1 MPKSQ
6 RRTLVES
13 ITRLSR
19 RGATKN
25 LQKILHRVRPADLA
39 WLLRQVNDTEVEK
52 IFEHIDD
59 PQRRADT
66 LIEAIPEQQ
75 RQLLRTLDDLQIIE
89 LLDKLYADEAVD
101 LLKSVPEDR
110 AERILGAWKSPD
122 SASVD
127 SLMGYEPGT
136 AAAIMSTDF
145 FALTE
150 ETTVEEAIK
159 TLQVSHHDLEMVFY
173 LYVVNDLGQLYGV
186 CSLRQLVVSPPE
198 NTLAQ
203 ICETDVINADLH
215 THQEHVA
222 RLVARYNIL
231 AIPIVD
237 DGNILVGIITVDDV
251 IDVIREEATED
262 IFKMSGTAPGAF
274 DEDGTVVS
282 SARARMPWLL
292 ASFCAGS
299 LTMFIIGRNQSSISS
314 IAALAAFIP
323 ITLGMGGNVGTQS
336 ATLMVRS
343 IALGR
348 VGSGASRILR
358 TVGREVLVGAL
369 GGLAYGIGLAVLAWA
384 VFHQD
389 AVGQPWSIAHLS
401 ATVSLSVF
409 CCMSAA
415 AAFGATVPLF
425 FDRIG
430 IDPAVATNPI
440 VTTAT
445 DIVGVLIYF
454 LVASVLLPI

>member
-1 MPKSQ
+1 MPQSQ

-19 RGATKN
+19 RGASKN
-25 LQKILHRVRPADLA
+25 LKKILQRVRPADLA
-39 WLLRQVNDTEVEK
+39 GLLDQVNDAEVLK
-52 IFEHIDD
+52 IFALIEE

-66 LIEAIPEQQ
+66 LSEAIPELQ
-75 RQLLRTLDDLQIIE
+75 RQVLRELDDLQIIE
-89 LLDKLYADEAVD
+89 LLDQLFADDAVN

-110 AERILGAWKSPD
+110 AERILEAWKSPD

-136 AAAIMSTDF
+136 AGAIMSPEF

-150 ETTVEEAIK
+150 ETTVDEAIK

-173 LYVVNDLGQLYGV
+173 LYVVNELGQLYGV
-186 CSLRQLVVSPPE
+186 CSLRQLVVSSPE
-198 NTLAQ
+198 RTLAE
-203 ICETDVINADLH
+203 ICETDLISAELH
-215 THQEHVA
+215 THQEKVA
-222 RLVARYNIL
+222 RSVARYNLL

-237 DGNILVGIITVDDV
+237 ENNTLVGIITVDDV

-262 IFKMSGTAPGAF
+262 LFKMSGTDPESFEEGSSVAR
-274 DEDGTVVS
+274 

-299 LTMFIIGRNQSSISS
+299 LSMFVIGRNQDTIAS
-314 IAALAAFIP
+314 IAVLAAFIP

-348 VGSGASRILR
+348 ASTSRILR
-358 TVGREVLVGAL
+358 VVGREIMVGAV
-369 GGLAYGIGLAVLAWA
+369 GGLIYGLALAVLAWA
-384 VFHQD
+384 VFFQD
-389 AVGQPWSIAHLS
+389 AQNQVWTIAQLS

-415 AAFGATVPLF
+415 AAFGAGVPLLF
-425 FDRIG
+425 ERIG

-445 DIVGVLIYF
+445 DVVGVLIYF
-454 LVASVLLPI
+454 LIASLLLPI

>member
-1 MPKSQ
+1 MPPSQ
-6 RRTLVES
+6 RRTLVET

-25 LQKILHRVRPADLA
+25 LSKILRRVRPADLA
-39 WLLRQVNDTEVEK
+39 WLLGEVSDVEVVK
-52 IFEHIDD
+52 LFELIED

-66 LIEAIPEQQ
+66 LTEAIPEVQ
-75 RQLLRTLDDLQIIE
+75 RQILRELDDLQIIE
-89 LLDKLYADEAVD
+89 VLDHQFADDAVT

-110 AERILGAWKSPD
+110 AERILEAWKSPE

-136 AAAIMSTDF
+136 AGAIMSTEF

-150 ETTVEEAIK
+150 DTTVDEAIK

-173 LYVVNDLGQLYGV
+173 LYVVNELGQLYGV
-186 CSLRQLVVSPPE
+186 CSLRQLVVSGPE
-198 NTLAQ
+198 RMLSE
-203 ICETDVINADLH
+203 ICETDLISADLH
-215 THQEHVA
+215 THQEKAA
-222 RLVARYNIL
+222 RMVARYNLL
-231 AIPIVD
+231 AIPVVD
-237 DGNILVGIITVDDV
+237 DSNMLVGIITVDDV

-262 IFKMSGTAPGAF
+262 LFKMSGTSPEFFEEGGSVAR
-274 DEDGTVVS
+274 

-299 LTMFIIGRNQSSISS
+299 LSMFVIGRNQDAIAS
-314 IAALAAFIP
+314 IAVLAAFIP

-348 VGSGASRILR
+348 ASTRRILR
-358 TVGREVLVGAL
+358 VVGREILIGAI
-369 GGLAYGIGLAVLAWA
+369 GGLVYGLALALLAWA

-389 AVGQPWSIAHLS
+389 AQNQVWSIAQLS
-401 ATVSLSVF
+401 MSVSLSVF
-409 CCMSAA
+409 FCMSAA
-415 AAFGATVPLF
+415 VAFGAGVPLLF
-425 FDRIG
+425 ERIG

-445 DIVGVLIYF
+445 DVVGVLMYF
-454 LVASVLLPI
+454 LVAKLLLPI